1 MPPGLKTNGSV
12 TVIIPIIA
20 IGLTVA
26 ASGCGGQSPERQAD
40 TAQAPA
46 AAQAPA
52 QTPAEAQAPADGQPQ
67 RYDLRGK
74 VVSVDK
80 AKKSLTVDHEVIPGF
95 MGAMTMPYAVKDEH
109 LLDNLKPGEQVTAKV
124 VATSDEYWLEDI
136 APAR

>member
-1 MPPGLKTNGSV
+1 MNTSSV
-12 TVIIPIIA
+12 LTAPFLIA
-20 IGLTVA
+20 LA
-26 ASGCGGQSPERQAD
+26 AAAAE
-40 TAQAPA
+40 APA
-46 AAQAPA
+46 APV
-52 QTPAEAQAPADGQPQ
+52 

-80 AKKSLTVDHEVIPGF
+80 ANKSLTVDHEVIPGF

-124 VATSDEYWLEDI
+124 VATTNEYWLEDI